1 MATALAAPR
10 GVVALPS
17 PLATVEKL
25 EPMLSAAADSV
36 TVVRFPPLAEIEQAR
51 VELVRSIEARP
62 SPAQARQNIARLV
75 LAYPQLKPETS
86 EVYIAALES
95 EASGYPLDVLVTACR
110 AVLRS
115 CKFVPTVAELVEQCE
130 AGMEKR
136 RRLLRGAE
144 TLARTAQAH
153 ERDRIERGRFEA
165 EREAGRERALAGI
178 RNHFGEAVPAWLT
191 VARAHRGS
199 VECSARGRILAE
211 QGAAEGDGGAFVYVR
226 RAALFGFALELQH
239 ATLPG
244 YRRLVPADL
253 LALAGHLCRDED
265 KAAAELI
272 ESTAPPSPCEGAG
285 PPTRPVIHVLMKRAL
300 SVSATNT
307 AARAEGF
314 RVVEFDPWEGMPAGP
329 AAPGLMAD
337 MAERRRPI

>member
-1 MATALAAPR
+1 MTTALAAPR

-25 EPMLSAAADSV
+25 EPVLSAAADSV
-36 TVVRFPPLAEIEQAR
+36 TVARFPPLAEIEQAR
-51 VELVRSIEARP
+51 VELVRWIEARP
-62 SPAQARQNIARLV
+62 SPAQVRQNIARLV
-75 LAYPQLKPETS
+75 LAYPQLKAETS

-115 CKFVPTVAELVEQCE
+115 CKFVPSVAELVEQCE
-130 AGMEKR
+130 SAMEKR

-191 VARAHRGS
+191 VARAWRGHL
-199 VECSARGRILAE
+199 ECKARGILAE
-211 QGAAEGDGGAFVYVR
+211 EKAANGDGAAFVFCR
-226 RAALFGFALELQH
+226 RAALYGLALELEH
-239 ATLPG
+239 NTLPG
-244 YRRLVPADL
+244 YRRLMPADL
-253 LALAGHLCRDED
+253 YALAGHLYRDED

-285 PPTRPVIHVLMKRAL
+285 PPTRQVINLLMRQAL
-300 SVSATNT
+300 DLSATERG
-307 AARAEGF
+307 ARAEGLP
-314 RVVEFDPWEGMPAGP
+314 VVG
-329 AAPGLMAD
+329 
-337 MAERRRPI
+337 